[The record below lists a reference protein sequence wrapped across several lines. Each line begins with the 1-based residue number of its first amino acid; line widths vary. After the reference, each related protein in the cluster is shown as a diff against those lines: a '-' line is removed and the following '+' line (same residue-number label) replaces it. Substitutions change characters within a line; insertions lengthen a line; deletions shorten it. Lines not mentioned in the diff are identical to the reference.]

1 MSELEAL
8 RRELK
13 LLKGWVEANTRR
25 IEELEGTSAEQDYVR
40 LILLVTVP
48 RVREDEK
55 HGHPVQ

>member
-25 IEELEGTSAEQDYVR
+25 IEEREATAFQLDDAEE
-40 LILLVTVP
+40 ILLVTVP